1 MRRIGAVDI
10 GGTKIAA
17 GIVCEDG
24 KVFYRS
30 ECPTEPKRGLRD
42 AVDRIERMLQAAI
55 DQCGSI
61 DGIGIG
67 CPGPLDP
74 LTGVIGDV
82 GTLPSWEGGHLADAV
97 GQRFGLPVVVE
108 NDADAAAL
116 AEYTWGATQ
125 TSGSLI
131 YVTISTGIGSGFVQ
145 NGRLYRGVRGA
156 HPELGHQLI
165 DPSGPACYCTLSGCW
180 ESLASGTAM
189 AAAFSDID
197 PDRAPL
203 TAAEICGLARQ
214 GDPLALRAVK
224 REAHYLGLGMA
235 NLVTMF
241 VPEVIC
247 LGGGVMH
254 SGDLFLDDVRAIV
267 RRVCTQ
273 VPVEH
278 TTIALSSLG
287 PDIGLLGAAQSWL
300 LRNPS
305 IDNERRTPE
314 HEQ

>member
-10 GGTKIAA
+10 GGTKIAV
-17 GIVCEDG
+17 GIVCDDG
-24 KVFYRS
+24 KILHRS
-30 ECPTEPKRGLRD
+30 ECPTQPTRGLRD
-42 AVDRIERMLQAAI
+42 AVDRIQRMLQAGI

-82 GTLPSWEGGHLADAV
+82 GTLPGWEGGHLADAV
-97 GQRFGLPVVVE
+97 GERLGLPVVVE

-116 AEYTWGATQ
+116 AEYAWGATH
-125 TSGSLI
+125 TSGTLI
-131 YVTISTGIGSGFVQ
+131 YVTISTGIGGGIVQ
-145 NGRLYRGVRGA
+145 SGRLYRGVRGA

-165 DPSGPACYCTLSGCW
+165 DPTGPLCYCKLSGCW

-189 AAAFSDID
+189 SACFPEID
-197 PDRAPL
+197 PDRGPL
-203 TAAEICGLARQ
+203 TAAEICGLAQQ

-224 REAHYLGLGMA
+224 REAHYLGLGLA
-235 NLVTMF
+235 NLVTLF

-247 LGGGVMH
+247 LGGGVMR

-267 RRVCTQ
+267 RSLCTQ
-273 VPVEH
+273 VPVEY
-278 TTIALSSLG
+278 TTITLSSLG

-305 IDNERRTPE
+305 C
-314 HEQ
+314 